1 MDKHCIKVAYGVKI
15 NKKVDAD
22 RRNSGT
28 ALKFVG
34 VC

>member
-1 MDKHCIKVAYGVKI
+1 MNKHRIKVVDGVKVD
-15 NKKVDAD
+15 KKVDAD

-28 ALKFVG
+28 FLKFVG